1 MPSRPDIL
9 LVAFGNPKQEKWIW
23 MHRKRL
29 GVPLSM
35 GVGGSFDILAGD
47 VRRAPRWIQQCGL
60 EWAMRLVQEP
70 VRLGPRYL
78 RDFLGLARRL
88 PLALFA
94 AWCQRP
100 YLGQSRV
107 TTATT
112 PQVMHVNIHGR
123 LGSECAAAVQAATT
137 ASIVNGLVMV
147 VHLHKV
153 RQVTAAGFGVLLDA
167 RRQLLE
173 AGLSLSL
180 GGLNLR
186 TRFVLYAWRLQ
197 RLFDEWQP
205 AISRSRPLAPEAET
219 ARPYGH
225 RSEQD
230 VLPAQTRIR
239 G

>member
-1 MPSRPDIL
+1 MRIVGTYAPAEENLIRMDHNEILDQIHAAKPDIL

-60 EWAMRLVQEP
+60 EWAMRLMQEP

-78 RDFLGLARRL
+78 RDFLGLSRRL

-100 YLGQSRV
+100 FLGQSRV

-112 PQVMHVNIHGR
+112 QQVMHVNIHGR
-123 LGSECAAAVQAATT
+123 LASECELRGAGRHHGEHCEWPGDGGASQWSSASHGGRFRSSAGRAATN
-137 ASIVNGLVMV
+137 A
-147 VHLHKV
+147 
-153 RQVTAAGFGVLLDA
+153 
-167 RRQLLE
+167 
-173 AGLSLSL
+173 
-180 GGLNLR
+180 
-186 TRFVLYAWRLQ
+186 
-197 RLFDEWQP
+197 
-205 AISRSRPLAPEAET
+205 
-219 ARPYGH
+219 
-225 RSEQD
+225 
-230 VLPAQTRIR
+230 
-239 G
+239 